1 MYTQRGQS
9 TPAAA
14 DLLEGLPHLL
24 APEGINER
32 VYNRVAH
39 NEDQIHVEVGHETD
53 TIRVPRAGDHE
64 DEVQEKGA
72 QHTTNTPSRIVMVM
86 APFIFAACQIGTLP
100 GRAAMRFMCSR
111 ARRNMWT

>member
-14 DLLEGLPHLL
+14 NLLEGLPHLL

-53 TIRVPRAGDHE
+53 AIRVPRAGDHE
-64 DEVQEKGA
+64 DEVQKKGSPA
-72 QHTTNTPSRIVMVM
+72 HHEYTQQDSDGDG
-86 APFIFAACQIGTLP
+86 PFHICRLP
-100 GRAAMRFMCSR
+100 DRDV
-111 ARRNMWT
+111 AREGSNALHVQSG